1 MRKTVSL
8 VLALALLAWCC
19 VPLSAAAAPF
29 AQKVNVYTPGQF
41 ADVPADSW
49 CEDGVRT
56 AYEYGVMGG
65 KKEDFFDAAGN
76 VTRAQTLVMA
86 CRLHGLYCGP
96 IVLPEEAAD
105 PWYQPYVDYA
115 GEHEFLDFAD
125 GLTETW
131 FNGAV
136 SRADFA
142 GMLWAAM
149 PEEMLEAVNT
159 VEDGAIPDMP
169 LDDYCAD
176 GVYSLYRA
184 GVLTGNDGKGTFTP
198 DSSITRGAAAAIV
211 GRLADP
217 SLRKRFT
224 LRAPD
229 FAPVPMAQLAN
240 LKSLR
245 KNAGDAE
252 LAQAYQAALAVV
264 TPLAKMSRAD
274 QLTGIA
280 VALRQMF
287 ESGMTYSSS
296 GPHYNDPYGYFVLKT
311 ASCAGCTR
319 ATGLCLNIL
328 GIPYEHVN
336 ENQWSHQW
344 CRVKVGEEYWICD
357 AYGLYCG
364 PEPAPY
370 VHPYL

>member
-1 MRKTVSL
+1 MKKALSL
-8 VLALALLAWCC
+8 LLSLATLAVLC
-19 VPLSAAAAPF
+19 VPLSAAASPSA
-29 AQKVNVYTPGQF
+29 KRVNTYTPGQF
-41 ADVPADSW
+41 ADVPAGSW
-49 CEDGVRT
+49 CEGGVKT

-65 KKEDFFDAAGN
+65 KREDFFDAAGK
-76 VTRAQTLVMA
+76 VTRAQAVVMA
-86 CRLHGLYCGP
+86 CRLHGFYCDP
-96 IVLPEEAAD
+96 ISLPDTAAD

-115 GEHEFLDFAD
+115 GEHEFLIFED
-125 GLTETW
+125 GLSRAW
-131 FNGAV
+131 FEGAV
-136 SRADFA
+136 SRAHFA
-142 GMLWAAM
+142 GMLWAAV
-149 PEEMLEAVNT
+149 PEEALKAVNT
-159 VEDGAIPDMP
+159 VEEGAIPDVTP
-169 LDDYCAD
+169 ETGGEPAIYC
-176 GVYSLYRA
+176 LYRA
-184 GVLTGNDGKGTFTP
+184 GVLTGNDEKGTFTP
-198 DSSITRGAAAAIV
+198 DSDITRGAAAAIV

-224 LRAPD
+224 MRAPD
-229 FAPVPMAQLAN
+229 FAPVPMEQLAN

-245 KNAGDAE
+245 RNAGDAE
-252 LAQAYQAALAVV
+252 LAQAYEAALEIV
-264 TPLAKMSRAD
+264 TPLAKKSREE
-274 QLTGIA
+274 QLAGIA
-280 VALRQMF
+280 TALRRMF
-287 ESGMTYSSS
+287 ESGMTYSTS

-344 CRVKVGEEYWICD
+344 CRVKVGDAYWICD